1 VSLFPQ
7 DRLELAC
14 FGVGSVIG
22 AVLALV
28 YVDEIAMRLF
38 SKRAERKSVR

>member
-1 VSLFPQ
+1 MSLFPQ

-22 AVLALV
+22 AVLAFV
-28 YVDEIAMRLF
+28 YIDEIATRLF
-38 SKRAERKSVR
+38 SKRFERK